1 MNALLHPSQ
10 VVLTGVRFY
19 NHLVDV
25 LLVGQSVGHTD
36 GINIVWRG
44 IIQFE
49 VLPANAA
56 VELLVATFLASEAT
70 VNACL
75 DVVSGEEHHATF
87 VLNLVVEADEVLEDT
102 LYEFVRFI
110 KHQQGS
116 IHLDQLVLMVIQ
128 SSLTVNPSVL
138 IPILWAI
145 SLTKSPLCRS
155 SEQRM

>member
-102 LYEFVRFI
+102 LY
-110 KHQQGS
+110 
-116 IHLDQLVLMVIQ
+116 
-128 SSLTVNPSVL
+128 
-138 IPILWAI
+138 
-145 SLTKSPLCRS
+145 
-155 SEQRM
+155 